1 SSRRNLDPRPL
12 ESNQRSV
19 GVEPTHPPWQGS
31 RLPLHHERRASG
43 RIVKEK
49 KHQVGVEP
57 TSPRYGRGVWPPD
70 QCAKDQQ
77 GTGGIRTHADRL
89 RAGHAAAN
97 TSDPT
102 DSTRR
107 ESNPRPALIKGPFS
121 R

>member
-1 SSRRNLDPRPL
+1 MGAMHRAELSKRRSTRW
-12 ESNQRSV
+12 ESN
-19 GVEPTHPPWQGS
+19 PHPRDTGA
-31 RLPLHHERRASG
+31 ESG
-43 RIVKEK
+43 R
-49 KHQVGVEP
+49 Q
-57 TSPRYGRGVWPPD
+57 TSANESR
-70 QCAKDQQ
+70 Q
-77 GTGGIRTHADRL
+77 GTGGIRTHANRL